1 MSTEEQVIEWTRLG
15 KSGLKIS
22 KIIIGFMS
30 YGSKKWADWVE
41 DDEEKIF
48 AILKRAYDL
57 GLRTYD
63 TADVYSNGYS
73 EIILG
78 KFLKKYNIK
87 RDKVVILTKVFNPVD
102 EDLDLRHGARG
113 PDVKDVD
120 LINSK
125 GLSRKHIFDGA
136 ENSVKR
142 LGTYIDVLQIHR
154 LDKET
159 EPEEILKA
167 LNDVV
172 DKGLTRY
179 IGASSMR
186 ATEFAELQFTA
197 EKHGWHKFIVI
208 QDLYN
213 LLYREE
219 ERETIP
225 FAKKHGVGIIPW
237 SPNARGVLTR
247 SLTETSNR
255 KNSDPQFKNLGLNN
269 LTDEDKEIIN
279 RVEEIAKKHGVSLAI
294 ISTAWVLSKGAYP
307 IVGLNSVQRVEE
319 AVTASHFKL
328 TEDEIKYLEEPYK
341 PKKVVGFPQ

>member
-1 MSTEEQVIEWTRLG
+1 MSEEQLIEWTRLG

-30 YGSKKWADWVE
+30 YGSKNWADWVE
-41 DDEEKIF
+41 DDEDKIF
-48 AILKRAYDL
+48 TILKRAYDL

-73 EIILG
+73 EILLG
-78 KFLKKYNIK
+78 KFLKKYGIK

-102 EDLDLRHGARG
+102 EDLDLKHGGRG
-113 PDVKDVD
+113 PDVKDID

-125 GLSRKHIFDGA
+125 GLSRKHIIDGVN
-136 ENSVKR
+136 NSVKR
-142 LGTYIDVLQIHR
+142 LGTFIDVLQIHR
-154 LDKET
+154 LDKEA
-159 EPEEILKA
+159 EPNEIVKA

-172 DKGLTRY
+172 DQGLTRY

-186 ATEFAELQFTA
+186 GTEFAELQFTA
-197 EKHGWHKFIVI
+197 ELNGWHKFIVV

-219 ERETIP
+219 EREMIP
-225 FAKKHGVGIIPW
+225 FCNKHGVGIIPW

-247 SLTETSNR
+247 PLTETSNR
-255 KNSDPQFKNLGLNN
+255 HKSDPQFERLGLNA
-269 LTDEDKEIIN
+269 LTKEDKEIVN
-279 RVEEIAKKHGVSLAI
+279 RVEEVAKKHSVSQAI
-294 ISTAWVLSKGAYP
+294 VSIAWVLSKKTYP
-307 IVGLNSVQRVEE
+307 IVGLNSVGRVEE
-319 AVTASHFKL
+319 AVRASYFKL
-328 TEDEIKYLEEPYK
+328 NDDEIKYLEEPYK

>member
-1 MSTEEQVIEWTRLG
+1 MSDQQLIEWTRLG

-48 AILKRAYDL
+48 TILKKAYDL

-73 EIILG
+73 EVILG

-102 EDLDLRHGARG
+102 EDLDLRHGTRG

-125 GLSRKHIFDGA
+125 GLSRKHIFDGV

-159 EPEEILKA
+159 EPEEIVKA
-167 LNDVV
+167 LNAVV
-172 DKGLTRY
+172 DQGLTRY

-197 EKHGWHKFIVI
+197 EKNGWHKFIVV

-219 ERETIP
+219 EREMIP

-247 SLTETSNR
+247 PLSETSER
-255 KNSDPQFKNLGLNN
+255 HKSDPQFKNLGLNN
-269 LTDEDKEIIN
+269 LTEEDKEIVN
-279 RVEEIAKKHGVSLAI
+279 RVEEVAKKHSVSQAI
-294 ISTAWVLSKGAYP
+294 VATAWVLSKGTYP
-307 IVGLNSVQRVEE
+307 IVGLNSVARVEE
-319 AVTASHFKL
+319 AVVASHFKL
-328 TEDEIKYLEEPYK
+328 TEDEIEYLEEPYK
-341 PKKVVGFPQ
+341 PKKVVGFAQ